1 MPANRN
7 ALIRYKTI
15 DACLRNPFRRWKLE
29 DLIDACSEALYE
41 YEGITKGVS
50 RRTIQLDLQV
60 MRSEKLGYNAP
71 IVIEDRKYYTY
82 SDPNYSITNI
92 PLTEDELTQLSA
104 AVDVLRQF
112 KGFSIF
118 KGLRGMVQKLE
129 DRIASFG
136 REQQAIIGFE
146 KNDNLRGLD
155 HLDTLYEAIQAQKA
169 VSLLYHSFKAIKPRE
184 FVFHPYFL
192 QEYRNRW
199 FLLGVRGAGMR
210 IQNLALD
217 RILEARES
225 FVPLIKS
232 EDFDPETHFKDVIGV
247 TVFEE
252 WEAEEIRLWI
262 TASEV
267 PYIMTKPFHSS
278 QRVLQSD
285 NKGTIISLY
294 LKMNYELEREIL
306 GLGETVK
313 VMAPAYLQ
321 EKIRLRLKL
330 AAENYVE

>member
-1 MPANRN
+1 
-7 ALIRYKTI
+7 L
-15 DACLRNPFRRWKLE
+15 D

-92 PLTEDELTQLSA
+92 PLTEDELMQLSA

-155 HLDTLYEAIQAQKA
+155 HLDTLYEAIQAQKT
-169 VSLLYHSFKAIKPRE
+169 VSLLYHSFKATKPRE

-199 FLLGVRGAGMR
+199 FLLGVRGACMR

-262 TASEV
+262 TASEA
-267 PYIMTKPFHSS
+267 PYIMTKPFHPS

-306 GLGETVK
+306 GLGEAVK